1 MLRKVIVNYQQ
12 KEDMLFA
19 ITGVQHSTVQHNYK
33 VHYSIVRRSAVKMQG
48 KGREDLLREGVR
60 CEGSQIVKSER
71 CSCFI
76 LNSFIKVFDFIVN
89 WIEAALRRLSFLLR
103 SKGLECLSD
112 FAIFCVS
119 NQMINL

>member
-1 MLRKVIVNYQQ
+1 MP
-12 KEDMLFA
+12 FA
-19 ITGVQHSTVQHNYK
+19 ITRVQHSNRVY
-33 VHYSIVRRSAVKMQG
+33 YSIVRCSAVKMQR

-71 CSCFI
+71 RSCFI

-89 WIEAALRRLSFLLR
+89 WIKAAFRCLSLLLW
-103 SKGLECLSD
+103 SEGLECLSD

-119 NQMINL
+119 NQIIDSYMRRKSV